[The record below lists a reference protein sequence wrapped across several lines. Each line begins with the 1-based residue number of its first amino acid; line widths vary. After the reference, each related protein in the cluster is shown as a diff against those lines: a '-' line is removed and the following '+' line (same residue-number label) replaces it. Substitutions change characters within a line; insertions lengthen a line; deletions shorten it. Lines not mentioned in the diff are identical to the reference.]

1 MSYGIRVITGRDAGE
16 IYPLPENRKI
26 SIGHDTTCD
35 IVIADKYVSRFHCE
49 IMVID
54 GKCVLTDRQSRNG
67 TFVNEERVTRCEL
80 KSGCRI
86 RVGETLL
93 TLEVVAR
100 ERRSPARERPK

>member
-16 IYPLPENRKI
+16 IYPLLENRKI
-26 SIGHDTTCD
+26 SVGHDATCN
-35 IVIADKYVSRFHCE
+35 ISIADKYVSRLHCE
-49 IMVID
+49 ITVTE
-54 GKCVLTDRQSRNG
+54 GRCVLTDRQSRNG

-93 TLEVVAR
+93 TLEIVGR
-100 ERRSPARERPK
+100 ERRSPTKELPK